1 VRTEAG
7 AGGSGEPRDV
17 RRELAEAELL
27 GLAGRAFQVYAP
39 TGPQPESSGLGWH
52 RVDGVLVEVTLSHG
66 SWLAAGGPYLAV
78 RTMTTAA
85 VAGQGGADSLQDVI
99 EDERDRIFDHAGI
112 NESAG
117 PGPVAESELWIA
129 VDGVPVR
136 AVLRGEGPLWAAR
149 LSLGGPDCPPRGAA
163 GLAGEPVTV
172 TVTGRGV
179 DPERV
184 GLRTVAELDPYA
196 LGRQRELDTVRAR
209 NGPRIHL
216 RDRELPPVQ
225 GLEAHRRLVDQ
236 SVRRA
241 LGIEADLRARR
252 RPRSPRGEPGSS
264 GELWERTVRQQMRL
278 AGEDRETADQ
288 AVTALVNQLVQ
299 LAGRTDWFPGSAD
312 AEAAREESIRF
323 TVFGSEVP
331 SARAQRAWQL
341 EWSRRTEEAVPPPDA
356 PPPDVPP
363 PDVPPPDVPMPDP
376 GPRGVR
382 GRMRRR
388 LDARAA
394 WLELWQEWR
403 AGRVGNED

>member
-1 VRTEAG
+1 MRTEAG

-17 RRELAEAELL
+17 RRELAEAELR

-52 RVDGVLVEVTLSHG
+52 RVNGVLVEVTLSHG

-85 VAGQGGADSLQDVI
+85 VAGQGGAESLQDVI

-136 AVLRGEGPLWAAR
+136 SVLRGEGPLWAAR
-149 LSLGGPDCPPRGAA
+149 LSLGGPDCPLRGAG

-184 GLRTVAELDPYA
+184 GLRTAAELDPYA
-196 LGRQRELDTVRAR
+196 LGRQRELDAVRAR
-209 NGPRIHL
+209 TGPRIHL

-225 GLEAHRRLVDQ
+225 GLEAHRQLVDQ
-236 SVRRA
+236 SVRQA

-252 RPRSPRGEPGSS
+252 RPRSPRGESRSG

-278 AGEDRETADQ
+278 AGEDHETADL

-312 AEAAREESIRF
+312 AEAAREESIRY

-331 SARAQRAWQL
+331 SVRAQQAWQL
-341 EWSRRTEEAVPPPDA
+341 EWSRRTQEAAPLPEASQPDA
-356 PPPDVPP
+356 SLPDASL
-363 PDVPPPDVPMPDP
+363 PDP
-376 GPRGVR
+376 GPQGVR
-382 GRMRRR
+382 ERLRRH

-403 AGRVGNED
+403 AARAGNND